1 MAGLKHL
8 VNKIDDTV
16 AESLSGLCY
25 TYPQL
30 ELILAH
36 KVVLS
41 PDIRDQKNKVA
52 IICGGGSGHE
62 PFVAGFV
69 GTGMLTAAIAGS
81 IFASP
86 PSKHITHAINCVAQ
100 DNTAGILVIVP
111 NYTGDRL
118 NFGIALEKAKQAGI
132 NIAEIIVGEDCS
144 IPEKERSSIGK
155 RGLTGMLLVI
165 KIAGALAE
173 KGKALSEVLK
183 YAEYTVENM
192 ATYAVGLSACS
203 IPGQG
208 YMFELAPDEIEA
220 GMGIHGEAGYERMK
234 IKNASEIVSL
244 MLQRICEELKLISG
258 DNVAVVVNNFGALS
272 QLEQGIVTHEIIKQL
287 NNKSIQPLRVYSG
300 ILVTS
305 LNSVGIHIT
314 LLKIPKCHK
323 NVFLS
328 CLDDATNAPGWP
340 GCFYSIPLTITQT
353 PFNEVEKKKLDKI
366 GIQVDNQY
374 GHLIKLCLQNACKS
388 IIEKEIYLNELD
400 SCCGDGDCGT
410 TLKRFT
416 MSIQKHLN
424 KLSFTYPSLLLAQI
438 ADIAEES
445 MGGSSG
451 ALYCLFFTTGAKEL
465 LSLKENEDIT
475 SAWSRTFCSALDSII
490 KYGKAKPGDRTML
503 DALDPACRTFKQLVT
518 ASLTDIIQNIT
529 IATWQGCEATKG
541 IKARAGRASYVKQE
555 HYMQQIDA
563 GAYAAATWITAV
575 AETIKNF
582 FK

>member
-30 ELILAH
+30 ELLLAH

-100 DNTAGILVIVP
+100 NNTAGILVIVP
-111 NYTGDRL
+111 NYTGDCL

-144 IPEKERSSIGK
+144 IPKKEQSSIGK

-173 KGKALSEVLK
+173 RGKTLSEVLK

-208 YMFELAPDEIEA
+208 YMFELASDEIEA

-234 IKNASEIVSL
+234 IKSASEIVTL

-272 QLEQGIVTHEIIKQL
+272 QLEQGIVTYEIIKQL
-287 NNKSIQPLRVYSG
+287 NNKRIQPLRVYSG

-305 LNSVGIHIT
+305 LNSAGIHIT
-314 LLKIPKCHK
+314 LLKLPKCHE

-328 CLDDATNAPGWP
+328 CLDDTTNAPGWP
-340 GCFYSIPLTITQT
+340 GCFYSIPLAITQP
-353 PFNEVEKKKLDKI
+353 PFKEVEKKKLDKI

-400 SCCGDGDCGT
+400 RGCGDGDCGT

-416 MSIQKHLN
+416 M
-424 KLSFTYPSLLLAQI
+424 TQI

-518 ASLTDIIQNIT
+518 ASLGDIIQNVT

-582 FK
+582 CK